1 MGSRDARREPAC
13 ACGGRGMPRGSVL
26 CLEHASLL
34 GSLQLRPSVGAP
46 AVCVVLRAAL
56 GAGCC
61 DLPTTSLRPP
71 WPLLNSLLPS
81 PRASSLICRTTR

>member
-1 MGSRDARREPAC
+1 MGSRDARTEPAC

-56 GAGCC
+56 RLALGAAIS
-61 DLPTTSLRPP
+61 PQPP
-71 WPLLNSLLPS
+71 SAHPGLF
-81 PRASSLICRTTR
+81 